1 MAEWETERL
10 TQETAAQEAPEAE
23 AKAEED
29 GSAGVSED
37 TAEEAE

>member
-1 MAEWETERL
+1 MAEWETELL
-10 TQETAAQEAPEAE
+10 TQETAAQETPEAE